1 MEISLAE
8 GVAERIEERGITE
21 EDIRRAIEGAEDK
34 KTFICDGATIIG
46 KSRLGKMT
54 VYVVYEKDGN
64 CFTVQSAYSHRV
76 SLISDK
82 E

>member
-1 MEISLAE
+1 VEISLAE

-34 KTFICDGATIIG
+34 KIFIRDGSTIIG
-46 KSRLGKMT
+46 KARLGKMT
-54 VYVVYEKDGN
+54 VYVVYEKDGI
-64 CFTVQSAYSHRV
+64 FFKVQSAYSHRV